1 MRNAV
6 TKSVLL
12 LIVISLLALA
22 MPAFAGSANDPVSGL
37 PLAPGMNAE

>member
-1 MRNAV
+1 MSNAV

-22 MPAFAGSANDPVSGL
+22 MPAFAGFR
-37 PLAPGMNAE
+37 